1 LTIGE
6 LEERSIFALYMSE
19 IVVPFSQVIKKKE
32 KGVKTKYQKLSNI
45 PVESQRENYILLLKE
60 ELI

>member
-1 LTIGE
+1 MTISE
-6 LEERSIFALYMSE
+6 LEERSIFALYVSE

-32 KGVKTKYQKLSNI
+32 KEEKIKYQKLSSI
-45 PVESQRENYILLLKE
+45 PAELQRENYILLLKE